1 MIGKYINFGEITI
14 NFRHSIDH
22 FVDNNLRKIEDGGIL
37 FYTRVDKDD
46 FPADRKNGD
55 ILVEKYAV
63 CELSKGLIQDRRI
76 MLDFGIQE
84 TESSLEGILYL
95 AYLQKDGDAGTLLVN
110 GLSNVFYIRDK
121 VGETR
126 ALFLTWKERVGHD
139 RFCDKKAFT
148 FFSLPITLVT
158 GWEKGTRIFI
168 PITD

>member
-1 MIGKYINFGEITI
+1 MNRYKNLGEII
-14 NFRHSIDH
+14 LNFTHTEGDT
-22 FVDNNLRKIEDGGIL
+22 FVEKNMRKVEDGGIL
-37 FYTRVDKDD
+37 FYTCVDLDD
-46 FPADRKNGD
+46 FPVDRNVGQVWFDKYLVCDLLGGPIND
-55 ILVEKYAV
+55 RQIL
-63 CELSKGLIQDRRI
+63 S
-76 MLDFGIQE
+76 DFKFPDVN
-84 TESSLEGILYL
+84 SALEGILYL

-126 ALFLTWKERVGHD
+126 ALFLKWKERVGHD